1 MIFRIL
7 IPNYVT
13 LKDSYTFS
21 RFSRTRQKITT
32 TSRQDR
38 KPKKK
43 KIRTTINVIKYFSQM
58 FKQFIRKMS
67 SSIPQIIKS
76 ENPGPIEASII
87 SKITNEFK
95 PSYFKIVNDSHKHAH
110 HAGIRGATNVTE
122 SHFRL
127 EIISDVFDGKTLPFS
142 LTNKYSFYLLII
154 YLFVL

>member
-1 MIFRIL
+1 
-7 IPNYVT
+7 
-13 LKDSYTFS
+13 
-21 RFSRTRQKITT
+21 
-32 TSRQDR
+32 
-38 KPKKK
+38 
-43 KIRTTINVIKYFSQM
+43 M

-76 ENPGPIEASII
+76 ENPGPIETSII

-127 EIISDVFDGKTLPFS
+127 EIISDVFDGKTLPARHR
-142 LTNKYSFYLLII
+142 LVYNLLDDELKNHGVHALQMKTKTEKEIKK
-154 YLFVL
+154 